1 MALGWKMKMKVIKKK
16 EDQQLFLRIDV
27 TAEGIKIKLQAQI
40 LKLYVLQTTV
50 AHTVLKSRSRLRT
63 LKHLTAFLVEK
74 KSDVVSYENLFTL
87 R

>member
-1 MALGWKMKMKVIKKK
+1 MKMKVIKKK

-40 LKLYVLQTTV
+40 LKLYVIQTTV

-63 LKHLTAFLVEK
+63 LKYLTDIVSALVQG
-74 KSDVVSYENLFTL
+74 VSVSKI
-87 R
+87 

>member
-1 MALGWKMKMKVIKKK
+1 MKMKVIKKK
-16 EDQQLFLRIDV
+16 EGQQLFLRIDV

-63 LKHLTAFLVEK
+63 LKHLTDIVSVLVQG
-74 KSDVVSYENLFTL
+74 VSVSKI
-87 R
+87 

>member
-63 LKHLTAFLVEK
+63 LKHLTDIVSVLVQG
-74 KSDVVSYENLFTL
+74 VSVSKI
-87 R
+87 